1 MDRQQIGLKLAV
13 DAMGLP
19 FRLSSFEDRLILQK
33 AVYLAQAAAV
43 HLGYTFSWYLRG
55 PYSSA
60 LTRDAFAVVT
70 QSDGEPAGWKLDPPS
85 VERLSRLKSLFKGD
99 DRGAL
104 AIRLELLAS
113 VLFLLRARRAT
124 APDVAEL
131 REVLRKYGKTFSED
145 EIRRAMKELAEYGLS
160 QPTAP
165 R

>member
-43 HLGYTFSWYLRG
+43 QLGYTFGWYLRG
-55 PYSSA
+55 PYSPA
-60 LTRDAFAVVT
+60 LTRDAFTVAT
-70 QSDGEPAGWKLDPPS
+70 QSDGEPAGWKLDVPS
-85 VERLSRLKSLFKGD
+85 LERLKPLFGGNG
-99 DRGAL
+99 RGIL
-104 AIRLELLAS
+104 ASRLELLAS

-124 APDVAEL
+124 APKVAEL
-131 REVLRKYGKTFSED
+131 REVLHKYGKTFSED
-145 EIRRAMKELAEYGLS
+145 DIRRAIKDLTEHGLY
-160 QPTAP
+160 QPTAA